1 MLIILLYYHIV
12 IVVIVT
18 IYIYIYTYIYIALKI
33 FTVGENLWLE
43 VRIES
48 LHSAVIYVHSS

>member
-18 IYIYIYTYIYIALKI
+18 IYIYTYIYIALKI